1 MVSDSVMNTC
11 GMDYSKT
18 LIIKASLG
26 DDIRKIPIQN
36 DDITYDE
43 LILMMQRVFKDQLS
57 SVDEVTVKYKD
68 EDGDLIT
75 VLDNS
80 DLAFAIQCN
89 RVLRLTLFGRV
100 FSWDKGFYSL
110 QSILVKS
117 KPPKITVTNGEV
129 VRKKV
134 AQIFSVAASVLE
146 CLDEQTYQSTTEE
159 ASEDT
164 TKQLEQEI
172 RGKASDVVKQS
183 REFDPL
189 RQVDLTN
196 EDRSCT
202 YDQIESDE
210 NVISTQADKVVER
223 ETRST
228 TPASV
233 ASSAGQ
239 YYGPVVVPPVSG
251 IHDNVATIQPS
262 VQQVVNPLQP
272 QLMATNAFQQ
282 GEGARFNGVPQQVTG
297 AGQYPVAPGVQFST
311 AVEQRQM
318 SYSTPSGQMGP
329 PVDGLTVPPQ
339 QQQQRAAGAV
349 EPKTAV
355 GQQQPAQQH
364 IPNSLYGTAFV
375 TGAARYDYTQ
385 QQMGITAPP
394 TSWPGPI
401 MQPLAGA
408 PQTLAYPTG
417 PPLAGSPINLPSGNN
432 PFARTG
438 ISMQPYVKAPFSSA
452 PQPPQQQ

>member
-1 MVSDSVMNTC
+1 MSSGMVSDSVMNTC

-18 LIIKASLG
+18 LIIKATLG

-89 RVLRLTLFGRV
+89 RVLRLTLF
-100 FSWDKGFYSL
+100 
-110 QSILVKS
+110 VKS
-117 KPPKITVTNGEV
+117 KPPKITMTNGEV

-134 AQIFSVAASVLE
+134 AQILNAAASVLE
-146 CLDEQTYQSTTEE
+146 CLEEQTYQSTTDE

-164 TKQLEQEI
+164 TKQLEQEL

-189 RQVDLTN
+189 RQVDLN
-196 EDRSCT
+196 NDDRGCT

-228 TPASV
+228 TPASI

-239 YYGPVVVPPVSG
+239 YYGPAVVPPASG

-282 GEGARFNGVPQQVTG
+282 GEGVRFNGVPQQVTG
-297 AGQYPVAPGVQFST
+297 TGQYPVGPGVQFGT
-311 AVEQRQM
+311 AAEQRQM
-318 SYSTPSGQMGP
+318 SYNIPSGQIGP
-329 PVDGLTVPPQ
+329 PVDGLTVSPQQQ
-339 QQQQRAAGAV
+339 QQQQRAASAI
-349 EPKTAV
+349 EPKTAMS
-355 GQQQPAQQH
+355 QQPAQQH

-394 TSWPGPI
+394 TSWPGAI

-408 PQTLAYPTG
+408 PQTLTYPTG

-432 PFARTG
+432 PFARAG